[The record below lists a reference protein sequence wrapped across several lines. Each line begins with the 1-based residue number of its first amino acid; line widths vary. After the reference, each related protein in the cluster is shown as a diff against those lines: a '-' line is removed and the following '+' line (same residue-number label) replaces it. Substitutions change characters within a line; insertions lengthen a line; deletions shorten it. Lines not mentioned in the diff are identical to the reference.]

1 MGLPPPFG
9 GARRLLLRV
18 LFGAFRVEWTAAV
31 LALALAPLPILS
43 ETFYFARIPPGF
55 APFAVIGLTLGAAG
69 WLAYYAVQ
77 LPGSIPRSWAR
88 PARAPTTTPVPAA
101 QRRPRLV
108 P

>member
-1 MGLPPPFG
+1 MVVPRPTGR
-9 GARRLLLRV
+9 ARRLLFGV

-31 LALALAPLPILS
+31 LSLALAPLPLLA
-43 ETFYFARIPPGF
+43 ETFYFARVPPGV
-55 APFAVIGLTLGAAG
+55 APFAVIALVLGVAG

-88 PARAPTTTPVPAA
+88 TSVPAA
-101 QRRPRLV
+101 TTAAVAGRRQPRLV